1 MADGCQHPTHLPVS
15 ALVDSQLHL
24 ALARAVYVLLAA
36 QQADIFGGAG
46 QAVFEHDPLPQ
57 ARQGIGI
64 GDALHLHPV
73 RFGDMV
79 ARVGQLE
86 QEVTIIGQEDQPVAV
101 GVQAAHG
108 PQHRLAANIHEVRH
122 QPPRVGIGA

>member
-1 MADGCQHPTHLPVS
+1 MADRCQHPTHLPVA
-15 ALVDSQLHL
+15 ALVDSQFHL
-24 ALARAVYVLLAA
+24 ALARAVYVLLAT
-36 QQADIFGGAG
+36 QEADVLGGAG
-46 QAVFEHDPLPQ
+46 QAVFEHDPLPKT
-57 ARQGIGI
+57 RQGIGI

-86 QEVTIIGQEDQPVAV
+86 QEVAIIGQEDQPVTV

-108 PQHRLAANIHEVRH
+108 PQHRLAANIHEVGH
-122 QPPRVGIGA
+122 QPPGVGVGA